1 MCGIAGAID
10 LRDKRPFPTERLQAM
25 CAALAHR
32 GPDDQHLHVE
42 PGLALAV
49 RRLSIVDVAGGRQPL
64 ANERGD
70 VWVAFNGELFE
81 YPELFERLRIRGH
94 TFATHCDTEIWP
106 HLYEEFGE
114 RCFEQARGQFA
125 VALWDAGQRLLLLGR
140 DRVGICPLFYAQA
153 DGWLLWASEIKALL
167 ASGFVPP
174 RADPRGIDHFF
185 CFYTT
190 GTTRTFFEGIR
201 SLPPGHYLQV
211 RDGLIALRRYWDLD
225 FPDAGEERRADDESK
240 LADELEH
247 LLRQAVRRRL
257 RGDVPVG
264 SYLSGG
270 VDSSTILALAAQ
282 ESRHPVRSFTV
293 GLRGDAG
300 HDEHEQAEETAG
312 WLGSPL
318 TPVLMDRRD
327 MADAYPALIRAAEGP
342 VVDTSCACMI
352 RLAEAVHEQGYKV
365 VLTGEGADEALAG
378 YGWFKLQKLHQA
390 TFWLLPRLRHALG
403 RGGLRVA
410 GRKYPRQRTPFRALR
425 GVRTAQQGAFEFV
438 GSCREMLY
446 AEGLWSALED
456 HSPFD
461 DLDLT
466 NDRLVRWHPLN
477 QAIYVDYHTF
487 LPGLLLSS
495 KGDRAAMN
503 SSVETRPPF
512 LDEDVIAFCAGLHP
526 RYKLRGFTEKWL
538 LRRVADRLL
547 PRHVSRRRKH
557 GFHAAFA
564 RTFLGPDAP
573 PWINELLSPE
583 SLRRTGYF
591 DETGVEKARAL
602 LTGRRRLRPMLPLDL
617 GMTMVVATQLWHH
630 LFCDGGLASLPT
642 WTPPA
647 IPTHQPPA

>member
-10 LRDKRPFPTERLQAM
+10 LTGTRPFPIERLRAM
-25 CAALAHR
+25 CLALVHR
-32 GPDDQHLHVE
+32 GPDDEHFHSE
-42 PGLALAV
+42 PGLALGV

-64 ANERGD
+64 ANERGN

-81 YPELFERLRIRGH
+81 YPELFERLKAKGH
-94 TFATHCDTEIWP
+94 RFATHCDTEIWP

-114 RCFEQARGQFA
+114 RLFEQARGQFA
-125 VALWDAGQRLLLLGR
+125 VSLWDAENRVLLLGR
-140 DRVGICPLFYAQA
+140 DRVGICPLFYTQA

-167 ASGFVPP
+167 ASGLVRP
-174 RADPRGIDHFF
+174 RADPRGLDHFF

-190 GTTRTFFEGIR
+190 GTTRTFFEGVR

-211 RDGLIALRRYWDLD
+211 RDSRISLHKYWDLD
-225 FPDAGEERRADDESK
+225 FPDADSERQDDETK
-240 LADELEH
+240 LADELEQ

-264 SYLSGG
+264 AYLSGG
-270 VDSSTILALAAQ
+270 VDSSTILALATQ
-282 ESRHPVRSFTV
+282 ECRHPVRSFTV
-293 GLRGDAG
+293 GLRGDSG
-300 HDEHEQAEETAG
+300 FDEHTQAEETAERF
-312 WLGSPL
+312 GSPL

-327 MADAYPALIRAAEGP
+327 MADAYPALVRAAEGP
-342 VVDTSCACMI
+342 VVDTSCACMT
-352 RLAEAVHEQGYKV
+352 RLAEAVHNEGYKV

-410 GRKYPRQRTPFRALR
+410 GRKYPRQRTPFRALH

-438 GSCREMLY
+438 GSSRETLY
-446 AEGLWSALED
+446 SKDLWSALDD

-466 NDRLVRWHPLN
+466 NDRIAHWHPLN

-512 LDEDVIAFCAGLHP
+512 LDEDVIEFCARLHP
-526 RYKLRGFTEKWL
+526 RYKLHGFTEKWL

-547 PRHVSRRRKH
+547 PRQVSRRRKH

-564 RTFLGPDAP
+564 RTFLGADAP
-573 PWINELLSPE
+573 RWVGQLLSPE
-583 SLRRTGYF
+583 SLRRSGYF
-591 DETGVEKARAL
+591 DPAGVEKARAL
-602 LTGRRRLRPMLPLDL
+602 LTGRRRLRPLLPFDL

-630 LFCDGGLASLPT
+630 LFCGGGLADLPV
-642 WTPPA
+642 WSPA
-647 IPTHQPPA
+647 PMPAPG